1 MGTLA
6 MSKFTGTRTSALRRV
21 ATILRLATI
30 TNGAEIDV
38 ETDKLIGQRFWAARM
53 HWVLRG

>member
-6 MSKFTGTRTSALRRV
+6 MSESIGTRASALRRV
-21 ATILRLATI
+21 VTILRLATI
-30 TNGAEIDV
+30 TNGAEIEI
-38 ETDKLIGQRFWAARM
+38 ETDELIGQRFWAARM

>member
-6 MSKFTGTRTSALRRV
+6 MSESIGTRASALRRV

-30 TNGAEIDV
+30 INGAEINI